1 VKVLFVVDGLWV
13 GGTERSIVEMLP
25 HLEAAGISPT
35 VACFRSCAG
44 EGVEDRVAPERLRL
58 LAAGRGLAGRV
69 RALRG
74 LLRELRPAI
83 VHSALFGANL
93 ATRLAAPGLP
103 VVVLNSLVNTPY
115 EPARLADPRL
125 SRWRVRLAQLA
136 DAVTGRFFADHF
148 HAVSHAAAAA
158 AVRAQW
164 VPRGRITVVERGRD
178 PGRLGVPSAARRRA
192 ARERLGL
199 GEATPVLVNVG
210 RHEYQ
215 KGQGHLLRAIARL
228 AGRDPAPVALIAGR
242 TGISTRELEALHRE
256 LALGERVRFL
266 GHRDD
271 VPEIL
276 AAADLFVFPSLF
288 EGFPGAVVEAMA
300 LGLPVV
306 AADVPPVREAVE
318 PGRTA
323 LLVPPEDDA
332 ALAAAIERLLDD
344 PAEAAA
350 LGARGREVF
359 VERLTLAAS
368 VPRMIELYRRLA
380 ALG

>member
-1 VKVLFVVDGLWV
+1 MKVLFVVDGLWV
-13 GGTERSIVEMLP
+13 GGTERSIVELLP
-25 HLEAAGISPT
+25 HLEAAGISST
-35 VACFRSCAG
+35 VACFRSRAG
-44 EGVEDRVAPERLRL
+44 EGVEEHVPPERLRL
-58 LAAGRGLAGRV
+58 LEARGLAGRV
-69 RALRG
+69 GALRR

-83 VHSALFGANL
+83 VHSALFDANL
-93 ATRLAAPGLP
+93 ATRLGAAGVP

-136 DAVTGRFFADHF
+136 DTVSGRLLADHF
-148 HAVSHAAAAA
+148 HAVSHAAADA

-164 VPRGRITVVERGRD
+164 LPRGRITVVERGRD
-178 PGRLGVPSAARRRA
+178 PGRLGVPSPARRRA

-242 TGISTRELEALHRE
+242 TGTSTRELEALHRE

-300 LGLPVV
+300 LGLPIV

-318 PGRTA
+318 PGGNA
-323 LLVPPEDDA
+323 LLVPPADDA
-332 ALAAAIERLLDD
+332 ALSEAIGRLLDRPD
-344 PAEAAA
+344 EMAA
-350 LGARGREVF
+350 LGARSRAIFG
-359 VERLTLAAS
+359 ERLTLATSA
-368 VPRMIELYRRLA
+368 PRMIALYRRLA
-380 ALG
+380 GG